1 MMVKATGAGHTDVGF
16 NMIFILLSENGW
28 HKVVNNNQ
36 FELTH
41 F

>member
-28 HKVVNNNQ
+28 HKVVNNHQ